1 MVGAAE
7 SAPRRPD
14 VAERVLTQRELN
26 RTTLLRQLLL
36 RRERIS
42 AVRAVGQLAGLQA
55 QLPAS
60 PYLALWARLEGFDRA
75 SLEGALRQRRVV
87 KALLM
92 RATMHLVSARDLPY
106 LDGAVRAART
116 ATRARGT
123 PRPPNEL
130 VERAVA
136 LTRERPRTR
145 TELMEALGFH
155 SRTQDVNELRTYSWV
170 VALGRLEQTPESAFY
185 GFRGSPL
192 YEPADHE
199 HPPLAEAAAYAIRRY
214 LGAFGPATRADVS
227 QWSGVPIR
235 DLEPGFEALRFRTFR
250 DEQGREL
257 LDLPR
262 APLAAGDTLA
272 PPRLLP
278 RWDELLLAHKDRTRV
293 LPDEYRKTVIH
304 TNGDVQPTFLV
315 DGVVAGLWTR
325 DADRIALEPFVPL
338 PRPARRELEDEAA
351 RLAAWLG

>member
-1 MVGAAE
+1 
-7 SAPRRPD
+7 

-36 RRERIS
+36 RRERLPP
-42 AVRAVGQLAGLQA
+42 VRAIERLAGLQA
-55 QLPAS
+55 QLPSS
-60 PYLALWARLEGFDRA
+60 PYLALWARLEGFERPALERA
-75 SLEGALRQRRVV
+75 LKQRRVV

-92 RATMHLVSARDLPY
+92 RATMHLVSARDYPY
-106 LDGAVRAART
+106 LDAAVREART
-116 ATRARGT
+116 LTRARRT
-123 PRPPNEL
+123 QRPPDGV
-130 VERAVA
+130 VERIVT

-145 TELMEALGFH
+145 SEIMEALGFH
-155 SRTQDVNELRTYSWV
+155 SRTRDVDELRTYSWV

-185 GFRGSPL
+185 GFRGSPT

-199 HPPLAEAAAYAIRRY
+199 HPPRAEATAHTIRRY
-214 LGAFGPATRADVS
+214 LTAFGPARRADVS

-235 DLEPGFEALRFRTFR
+235 DLAPGFEALRLRTLR

-262 APLAAGDTLA
+262 AQLAEADVPA

-293 LPDEYRKTVIH
+293 LAQDYRKAVIH
-304 TNGDVQPTFLV
+304 KNGDVQPTFLV
-315 DGVVAGLWTR
+315 DGFVAGLWR
-325 DADRIALEPFVPL
+325 QEGERIVLEPFAPL
-338 PRPARRELEDEAA
+338 PRVAKRELEDEAA
-351 RLAAWLG
+351 LLEAWLAGG

>member
-1 MVGAAE
+1 MA
-7 SAPRRPD
+7 D
-14 VAERVLTQRELN
+14 RVLTHRELN

-36 RRERIS
+36 RRERLS
-42 AVRAVGQLAGLQA
+42 PVRAVERLAGLQA
-55 QLPAS
+55 QLPSS
-60 PYLALWARLEGFDRA
+60 PYLALWARLEGFERPALERA
-75 SLEGALRQRRVV
+75 LKQRRVV

-116 ATRARGT
+116 VTRARGAA
-123 PRPPNEL
+123 PPSDEL
-130 VERAVA
+130 VQRIVA

-145 TELMEALGFH
+145 TEIMEALGFP
-155 SRTQDVNELRTYSWV
+155 SRTQDVAEMRTYSWV
-170 VALGRLEQTPESAFY
+170 MALGRLEQTPESAFY
-185 GFRGSPL
+185 AFRGSPA

-199 HPPLAEAAAYAIRRY
+199 HPPLHEAAAYTIGRY
-214 LGAFGPATRADVS
+214 LAAFGPATRADVS

-235 DLEPGFEALRFRTFR
+235 DLEPGFEALRYRTFR
-250 DEQGREL
+250 DEHGREL

-262 APLAAGDTLA
+262 APLAPPDAPA

-304 TNGDVQPTFLV
+304 KNGDVQQTFLA

-325 DADRIALEPFVPL
+325 EGDRIALQPFARL
-338 PRPARRELEDEAA
+338 PPATRRELEDEAT